1 MILII
6 DNVRSAYNVG
16 SLFRT
21 ADAVG
26 VEEIYLLGVSPLPLD
41 RFGREDKEIA
51 KTGLGAHKSVP
62 WKYGSIETCI
72 QEMKEREYTIL
83 VLEQQKGSVNCFDY
97 VPKDG
102 EKVALVVGN
111 EVGGV
116 SAAFLTGD
124 FTYLEL
130 LMKGEKESLNVSVAG
145 GVAMYLLTHK
155 LSE

>member
-1 MILII
+1 MILIV

-26 VEEIYLLGVSPLPLD
+26 VEEIHLLGVSPLPLD

-62 WKYGSIETCI
+62 WKYGSIEACI
-72 QEMKEREYTIL
+72 QEMKERGYTIL
-83 VLEQQKGSVNCFDY
+83 VLEQHIGSVNCFDY
-97 VPKDG
+97 APKGG

-111 EVGGV
+111 EVDGV
-116 SAAFLTGD
+116 SAQFLTGG
-124 FTYLEL
+124 FTCLEL
-130 LMKGEKESLNVSVAG
+130 PMKGEKESLNVSVAG
-145 GVAMYLLTHK
+145 GVAMYLLNYT
-155 LSE
+155 LSK

>member
-26 VEEIYLLGVSPLPLD
+26 VEEIYLLGVSPLPID

-51 KTGLGAHKSVP
+51 KTGLGAHRSVP
-62 WKYGSIETCI
+62 WKYGTIEECV
-72 QEMKEREYTIL
+72 QEMKERGYTIL
-83 VLEQQKGSVNCFDY
+83 VLEQQSDSVNCFDY
-97 VPKDG
+97 IPKNG
-102 EKVALVVGN
+102 ERVALVVGN

-116 SAAFLTGD
+116 SAAFLTGE
-124 FTYLEL
+124 FTCIEL
-130 LMKGEKESLNVSVAG
+130 PMKGEKESLNVSVAG
-145 GVAMYLLTHK
+145 GVAMYLLTRT